1 MTFEQ
6 LLLAAVEQR
15 LLRPLDVQF
24 ALMVAQNDPPAV
36 KLAAALLSRDAGEGH
51 VCLPLSRLSGDEALS
66 GKAGEIRDR
75 LLAEAGAP
83 EDWPALLLASSAVSC
98 GDAPAPMILCG
109 DRLYLNRMWRNELTV
124 ARFFNEANRVLEMD
138 EARLASTLNALF
150 PATGETDWQKVAAAV
165 ALTRR
170 ISVISGG
177 PGTGKTTTVA
187 KLLAALIQID
197 DSPRCRIR
205 LAAPTGKA
213 AARLPN
219 TSCFAAPGW
228 KAETQVMR
236 MDLAGF
242 AISAGSACSSGKV
255 RAGRTLAAMGFDPE
269 VAASAVRVS
278 IGPTTTRDQILAFV
292 EVWSEGLRRFRR
304 RAA

>member
-51 VCLPLSRLSGDEALS
+51 VCLPLAAERRRGARRES
-66 GKAGEIRDR
+66 GEIRDR

-83 EDWPALLLASSAVSC
+83 EDWPALLLASSAVSG

-187 KLLAALIQID
+187 KLLAALIQIE
-197 DSPRCRIR
+197 DSPRCRIGT
-205 LAAPTGKA
+205 AAPTGK
-213 AARLPN
+213 
-219 TSCFAAPGW
+219 
-228 KAETQVMR
+228 
-236 MDLAGF
+236 
-242 AISAGSACSSGKV
+242 SG
-255 RAGRTLAAMGFDPE
+255 
-269 VAASAVRVS
+269 
-278 IGPTTTRDQILAFV
+278 
-292 EVWSEGLRRFRR
+292 R
-304 RAA
+304 RA

>member
-150 PATGETDWQKVAAAV
+150 PATGETDWQ
-165 ALTRR
+165 
-170 ISVISGG
+170 SGG
-177 PGTGKTTTVA
+177 ASDRIAGRGAEKI
-187 KLLAALIQID
+187 AAD
-197 DSPRCRIR
+197 RRAESVDSHRGQH
-205 LAAPTGKA
+205 AA
-213 AARLPN
+213 
-219 TSCFAAPGW
+219 S
-228 KAETQVMR
+228 
-236 MDLAGF
+236 
-242 AISAGSACSSGKV
+242 SAGRPARQPADALSRRQPAASG
-255 RAGRTLAAMGFDPE
+255 RAGG
-269 VAASAVRVS
+269 
-278 IGPTTTRDQILAFV
+278 G
-292 EVWSEGLRRFRR
+292 
-304 RAA
+304 